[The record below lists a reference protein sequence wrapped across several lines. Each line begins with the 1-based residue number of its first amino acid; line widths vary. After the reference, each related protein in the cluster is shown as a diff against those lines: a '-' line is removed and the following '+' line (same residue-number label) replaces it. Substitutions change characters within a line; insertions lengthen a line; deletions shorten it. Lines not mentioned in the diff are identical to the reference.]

1 MNARGALHKLKHR
14 LTTKSLRSQLLARS
28 LFILAALL
36 ILIGSLQ
43 YVIMRD
49 FLYRNQAEAMMS
61 ELRNI
66 PRDLFG
72 GGWSMGNVPN
82 KAHKSNDMNH
92 ENNAVQGGAPG
103 ADNEPQMP
111 DNVPN
116 YDTANG
122 GRPNNPVFYML
133 DKSMAIIDLDG
144 TYTDITASRGIAS
157 PRLTDAQ
164 YDEVREQMIHQR
176 KVQYRVAASE
186 DGIEQLL
193 VFTNPYPGSDAIL
206 QLGQK
211 TAPLKDVLLR
221 QVSIFAGLSL
231 LALIGGVL
239 LFLPLLRR
247 TLRPLNRM
255 VETVA
260 RIDAGSLNERFPA
273 DQGQLEIDRLAESFN
288 GMLERLAH
296 SFEAEREAKEQMRRF
311 IADASHELRTPLTSI
326 HGFIEVLLRGAA
338 DRREQLYP
346 ALNSMQGE
354 STRIKKLV
362 EDLLTLAKLDRAPQL
377 HLSEVRLD
385 RLMEEMEPHLHM
397 LAGEREVRFHL
408 EAPILVKCDADKIKQ
423 VVLNLFHNA
432 VQHTDAAN
440 GVIEVTVQ
448 AKNGQAV
455 GSVRDNGAGI
465 AEEHVAHV
473 FDRFYRSD
481 TSRTRKHGG
490 AGLGLAI
497 SQSLI
502 AAHEGKIFVESK
514 LGAGSTFTF
523 TLPLLGSSDSK
534 KV

>member
-1 MNARGALHKLKHR
+1 MNARGVIHKLKTR

-36 ILIGSLQ
+36 ILIGGLQ
-43 YVIMRD
+43 YTFMRD

-61 ELRNI
+61 ELRNM

-72 GGWSMGNVPN
+72 EGWSMGDLN
-82 KAHKSNDMNH
+82 KAHKGMDSNHD
-92 ENNAVQGGAPG
+92 NNPAQGGASG
-103 ADNEPQMP
+103 SDNKAQMP

-116 YDTANG
+116 YDEGTG

-133 DKSMAIIDLDG
+133 DKSMAIVDLDG
-144 TYTDITASRGIAS
+144 TYTDVTASRGIAS
-157 PRLTDAQ
+157 PRLSDAQ
-164 YDEVREQMIHQR
+164 YDEVREQMVHQR
-176 KVQYRVAASE
+176 EVQYRVATSE
-186 DGIEQLL
+186 DGTEQLL
-193 VFTNPYPGSDAIL
+193 VFTNTFPGSDAIL

-221 QVSIFAGLSL
+221 QLSIFAGLSI
-231 LALIGGVL
+231 LALIGGIL
-239 LFLPLLRR
+239 LFLPALRR

-273 DQGQLEIDRLAESFN
+273 DQGQLEIDRLADSFN

-346 ALNSMQGE
+346 ALNSMHGE

-397 LAGEREVRFHL
+397 LAGEREVRFL
-408 EAPILVKCDADKIKQ
+408 LDSPILVKCDADKIKQ

-432 VQHTDAAN
+432 VQHTDASS
-440 GVIEVTVQ
+440 GIIEVTVQ
-448 AKNGQAV
+448 AMNGQAV
-455 GSVRDNGAGI
+455 SSIRDNGAGI
-465 AEEHVAHV
+465 AEEHVPHV

-502 AAHEGKIFVESK
+502 AAHEGKMFVESK
-514 LGAGSTFTF
+514 LGDGSTFTF
-523 TLPLLGSSDSK
+523 TLPLLGGSAEK
-534 KV
+534 KL